1 MKKTEVSSISNVV
14 SPENQE
20 HLDRASLLAMI
31 PTKVA
36 DRIVL
41 SSRPTTN
48 FIDLMNWVLKS
59 YSPLLQDNVNLNKFV
74 HNRIII
80 DGQFMRF
87 CQENNVTVECLYKDS
102 IISWK
107 TEDEYEKFFV
117 QGVFLIKA
125 EGLEFLHSAL
135 YLKGANNDD
144 EINFFVI
151 VSEANFENYRLLRN
165 KYDAWVQ
172 ERDRSNLHICVMGDD
187 DMPYTKDHT
196 WDDLFLPEDMKKE
209 VRNLVEWFLVSKDFY
224 LKNRI
229 PWKMGMLLY
238 GNVGC
243 GKSSLIKTIM
253 SMYNFKPVTI
263 VAEAG
268 GEAARAAFLY
278 AEQQSPSLLYFE
290 DLDSLLERNMEV
302 SSFLNLMDGVSS
314 KNGLLVI
321 ATANDLRKLK
331 PSIIDRPSRFDR
343 KFEIPLPTQEMA
355 LIYLKKWFGDMLTTK
370 KYKDLAKCAE
380 KYEFSYA
387 YLKELYVS
395 SMFEALSNNRQTP
408 MEADVANS
416 LNRLIKDKNILNMD
430 RSVNTDK
437 YFNK

>member
-1 MKKTEVSSISNVV
+1 
-14 SPENQE
+14 
-20 HLDRASLLAMI
+20 
-31 PTKVA
+31 
-36 DRIVL
+36 
-41 SSRPTTN
+41 
-48 FIDLMNWVLKS
+48 
-59 YSPLLQDNVNLNKFV
+59 
-74 HNRIII
+74 
-80 DGQFMRF
+80 
-87 CQENNVTVECLYKDS
+87 
-102 IISWK
+102 
-107 TEDEYEKFFV
+107 
-117 QGVFLIKA
+117 
-125 EGLEFLHSAL
+125 
-135 YLKGANNDD
+135 
-144 EINFFVI
+144 
-151 VSEANFENYRLLRN
+151 
-165 KYDAWVQ
+165 
-172 ERDRSNLHICVMGDD
+172 
-187 DMPYTKDHT
+187 
-196 WDDLFLPEDMKKE
+196 
-209 VRNLVEWFLVSKDFY
+209 
-224 LKNRI
+224 
-229 PWKMGMLLY
+229 
-238 GNVGC
+238 
-243 GKSSLIKTIM
+243 
-253 SMYNFKPVTI
+253 

>member
-1 MKKTEVSSISNVV
+1 MKKIEAQSFSNVV

-31 PTKVA
+31 PTKGGE
-36 DRIVL
+36 RIVL
-41 SSRPTTN
+41 SSRPTIN

-59 YSPLLQDNVNLNKFV
+59 YSPLLQDNINLNKFV

-87 CQENNVTVECLYKDS
+87 CQENNVTVDCLYKDS

-107 TEDEYEKFFV
+107 TEEEYEKFFV
-117 QGVFLIKA
+117 QGVFLIKS
-125 EGLEFLHSAL
+125 EGLEFLHAAL

-151 VSEANFENYRLLRN
+151 VSEANFESYRLLRN

-196 WDDLFLPEDMKKE
+196 WEDLFLPENMKKE
-209 VRNLVEWFLVSKDFY
+209 IRNLVEWFLASKDFY

-268 GEAARAAFLY
+268 GEAARAAFSY

-321 ATANDLRKLK
+321 ATANDLKKLK

-355 LIYLKKWFGDMLTTK
+355 YIYLKKWFGDMLTTK
-370 KYKDLAKCAE
+370 KHKDLAKCAE

-387 YLKELYVS
+387 YLKELYIS

-408 MEADVANS
+408 IEADVANS